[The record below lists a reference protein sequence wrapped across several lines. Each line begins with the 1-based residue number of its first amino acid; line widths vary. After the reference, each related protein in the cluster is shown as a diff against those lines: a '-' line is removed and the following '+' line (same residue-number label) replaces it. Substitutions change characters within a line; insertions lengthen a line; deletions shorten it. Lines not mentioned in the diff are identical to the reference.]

1 MSVHR
6 SNKKLPYFIAVALVV
21 ALLGGLALNACAAES
36 QQETSRFKQIWMT
49 SWRVL
54 NFLILAFFLVKLLR
68 QPLTRFLQESA
79 GVIREQLQG
88 TEESCLKAERKL
100 EEVERRLEA
109 LDQEIGK
116 LQHLLGEQGEKE
128 RDKIVANARQT
139 AEQMLEKARLEAA
152 YSLRMAK
159 LQLRR
164 EVIDEAVKAAEE
176 SIRNAIDSSDQQR
189 LVEEY
194 LKDLK
199 QMPSLST

>member
-152 YSLRMAK
+152 YRLRMAK

>member
-116 LQHLLGEQGEKE
+116 LQHLRGEQGEKE

-152 YSLRMAK
+152 YRLRMAK